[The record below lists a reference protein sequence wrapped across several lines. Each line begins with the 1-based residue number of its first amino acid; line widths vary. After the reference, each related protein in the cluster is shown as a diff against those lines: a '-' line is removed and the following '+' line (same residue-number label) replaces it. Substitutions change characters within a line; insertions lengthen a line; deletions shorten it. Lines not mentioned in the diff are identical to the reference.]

1 VILDAATSVH
11 KSAGFDWAWARL
23 VEKKATSKRQHPC
36 NREVEF
42 IKIGFQSRV
51 EAFIRVATYSTLS
64 TDATISFESERMVHR
79 EIDFGFASG
88 RKALYI
94 SIP

>member
-1 VILDAATSVH
+1 
-11 KSAGFDWAWARL
+11 
-23 VEKKATSKRQHPC
+23 
-36 NREVEF
+36 
-42 IKIGFQSRV
+42 V